1 MKEKK
6 GREEKDRRRRKD
18 EKKKI
23 GERRGKEKSKW
34 RITMEERRQSNKA
47 GE

>member
-23 GERRGKEKSKW
+23 GERRGKEKSK
-34 RITMEERRQSNKA
+34 
-47 GE
+47 